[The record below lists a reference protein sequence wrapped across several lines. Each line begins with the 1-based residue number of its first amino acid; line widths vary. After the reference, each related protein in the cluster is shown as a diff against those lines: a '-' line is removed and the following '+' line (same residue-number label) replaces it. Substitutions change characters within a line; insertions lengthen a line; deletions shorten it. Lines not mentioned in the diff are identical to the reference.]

1 MPGRFKR
8 IKPTPFM
15 AMAAQMWSQ
24 PDQPIIH
31 GSVEVEMTRAMDF
44 MKRYSER
51 YGVHVTVTHM
61 AIAAVARYLRKYPES
76 NLKCEAGKY
85 YQRMDVDIFVLVSVP
100 GKKEDVAGVMIRNC
114 DQLSLAEIAER
125 LRGKATEVKGGKDET
140 YGKTRSIFGKYP
152 PWVTKIILKFADF
165 YLNRMNRD
173 LSKQGMPQDPF
184 GAAMVTSVGMF
195 GIEEGYGPII
205 PLSRLPIFVVV
216 TEIKERPWVEN
227 GQVVARP
234 TLKLMVTLDHRVLD
248 GYKGGQLAEVLR
260 ETFNDPERVLGFEE
274 KVSIA
279 YLVDNPVLPE
289 LRTANRQAL

>member
-24 PDQPIIH
+24 PNQPIIH

-44 MKRYSER
+44 MRRYSER
-51 YGVHVTVTHM
+51 HGVHVTVTHM

-76 NLKCEAGKY
+76 NVKCEAGKY

-114 DQLSLAEIAER
+114 DELSLAEIADR
-125 LRGKATEVKGGKDET
+125 LKGKATEVKGGKDET
-140 YGKTRSIFGKYP
+140 YGKTRNIFGKYP

-195 GIEEGYGPII
+195 GVEEGYGPII

-227 GQVVARP
+227 GQVVAKP

-248 GYKGGQLAEVLR
+248 GYKGGQLAQVLR
-260 ETFNDPERVLGFEE
+260 ETFNEPERVLGFEE

-279 YLVDNPVLPE
+279 HLVDNPVLPE
-289 LRTANRQAL
+289 LKAADRQAV